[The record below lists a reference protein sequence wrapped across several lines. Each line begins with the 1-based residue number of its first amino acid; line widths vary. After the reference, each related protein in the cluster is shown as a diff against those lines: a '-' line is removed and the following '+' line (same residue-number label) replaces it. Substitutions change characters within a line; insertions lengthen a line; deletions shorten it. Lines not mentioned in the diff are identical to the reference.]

1 MFRGFDWRNVWGQH
15 NQLEHVAPQEIY
27 FRILFTPVCWT
38 ARCAP
43 CYRAHLNQGIAGW
56 AAASWTCMVEASLPQ
71 CYNSWAAE
79 TASWFVHFMAVFTL
93 LRWSFISYSHQM
105 FALVI
110 LFGCWSLQFSE
121 ACSFGGEHWACM
133 RSVGAAGL
141 HHWLALSSSW
151 GCFDFWS
158 LWALNTVACLF

>member
-1 MFRGFDWRNVWGQH
+1 MFGGFDWRNVWGQH

-27 FRILFTPVCWT
+27 FRILFTPVYYT

-43 CYRAHLNQGIAGW
+43 YYQGFAGW
-56 AAASWTCMVEASLPQ
+56 AAAPWTCMVEAGLPQ
-71 CYNSWAAE
+71 CSNSWAAE

-110 LFGCWSLQFSE
+110 LFGCWSPQFSE
-121 ACSFGGEHWACM
+121 TCSFGGEPWAESLPVCAVWVQLVWIIGLHWA
-133 RSVGAAGL
+133 
-141 HHWLALSSSW
+141 HPEDALIFEV
-151 GCFDFWS
+151 CEH
-158 LWALNTVACLF
+158 